1 MNTTQLVSN
10 IKDYQSKFQRAFS
23 DYHASLREGLGE
35 LDNSEV
41 LSSSLIQLLSEALFS
56 NNLKASDPM
65 AVYWLDMLDDIFFV
79 AQIHTDLEEGE
90 VSHDE
95 GEEELFSF
103 WNDSDY
109 ALALQDLLKTS
120 PIALASRKLLSVL
133 ETQAEAFYQLHFH
146 DHGLPVEAPLFYK
159 PIPEIG
165 DHSGAFYLPRQAKRV
180 SLAFTDE
187 FYIHATKPLKVGADT
202 DDSIEAKTQA
212 VTMLADNN
220 IAYHP
225 SDAEFVDHESKEL
238 ERIKTAIG
246 HIKKYSPVCYSVFSE
261 FTKMIVPIREQGIV
275 SYSMDNLP
283 GVSCINMSERDYVDL
298 IDDLVHESGH
308 HFLNCILGSSEL
320 INEDDDKIFFSPW
333 RKSLRP
339 IRGLYHAVFTF
350 YWAMRLFGDL
360 SKSDIKSELSDD
372 QWQKVLQRTI
382 EEAYMISFCAPQ
394 LDEAFKRKKVTKAG
408 RDLIAPILN
417 EAQELMGHVATLKDQ
432 LTGDSKQA
440 IEELEKEVAT
450 WSTKYQFN

>member
-23 DYHASLREGLGE
+23 EYHASLREGLGE
-35 LDNSEV
+35 LDNSEI

-56 NNLKASDPM
+56 NSLKANDPM

-79 AQIHTDLEEGE
+79 AQIHSDIEEGE

-109 ALALQDLLKTS
+109 ALALQELLKGT
-120 PIALASRKLLSVL
+120 PITLASRKLLSVL
-133 ETQAEAFYQLHFH
+133 ETQAEAVYQLHFH
-146 DHGLPVEAPLFYK
+146 EHGLPVENPLFYK

-165 DHSGAFYLPRQAKRV
+165 DHPGTFFLPRQAKKAALEF
-180 SLAFTDE
+180 SDE
-187 FYIHATKPLKVGADT
+187 FYIHSTKPLKVSSDSEQADT
-202 DDSIEAKTQA
+202 TTLSN
-212 VTMLADNN
+212 VTLLDGQV
-220 IAYHP
+220 AYHP
-225 SDAEFVDHESKEL
+225 SDAEFAANETQEL
-238 ERIKTAIG
+238 KRINMAIG
-246 HIKKYSPVCYSVFSE
+246 HIKNFSPSCFCVFSE
-261 FTKMIVPIREQGIV
+261 FTKIIVPIREAGIV

-283 GVSCINMSERDYVDL
+283 GVSCLNMSERDYVDL

-320 INEDDDKIFFSPW
+320 INEDDEKIFFSPW

-350 YWAMRLFGDL
+350 YWAMKLFGDL
-360 SKSDIKSELSDD
+360 SKSEVKSQLDD
-372 QWQKVLQRTI
+372 NQWQKVLQRTI

-408 RDLIAPILN
+408 RDLIAPILA
-417 EAQELMGHVATLKDQ
+417 EAQELMGEVGELKSQ
-432 LTGDSKQA
+432 LTGESKLA
-440 IEELEKEVAT
+440 IEELEKEIAT
-450 WSTKYQFN
+450 WSSKYQFN

>member
-1 MNTTQLVSN
+1 MKTTQLVSN
-10 IKDYQSKFQRAFS
+10 IKDYKSKFQRAFS
-23 DYHASLREGLGE
+23 DYHASLREALGE
-35 LDNSEV
+35 LDNSDI
-41 LSSSLIQLLSEALFS
+41 LSSGLTQLLSEALF
-56 NNLKASDPM
+56 NNALKADDPM

-79 AQIHTDLEEGE
+79 AQIHNDIEEGE
-90 VSHDE
+90 ISHDE

-109 ALALQDLLKTS
+109 ALALQELLKNS

-133 ETQAEAFYQLHFH
+133 ETQAEAIYQLHFH
-146 DHGLPVEAPLFYK
+146 EHGLPIEAPLFYK

-165 DHSGAFYLPRQAKRV
+165 DYPGAYYLPRRRARGT
-180 SLAFTDE
+180 LDYGDE
-187 FYIHATKPLKVGADT
+187 FYIHSTKPLKVGPSSET
-202 DDSIEAKTQA
+202 PLTSELTP
-212 VTMLADNN
+212 VTMLDTN

-225 SDAEFVDHESKEL
+225 SDADFAAHEEQEL
-238 ERIKTAIG
+238 SRIKNAID
-246 HIKKYSPVCYSVFSE
+246 HVKRFSPSCSSVFTE
-261 FTKMIVPIREQGIV
+261 FTKVIVPIREQGIV

-320 INEDDDKIFFSPW
+320 INEDDEKIFYSPW

-360 SKSDIKSELSDD
+360 AHSEVKSELTDEE
-372 QWQKVLQRTI
+372 WQKVLQRTI

-408 RDLIAPILN
+408 RDLIAPILE
-417 EAQELMGHVATLKDQ
+417 EAQALMGQVAALKEQ
-432 LTGDSKQA
+432 LTGESKKA
-440 IEELEKEVAT
+440 IEDLEKDIAQ
-450 WSTKYQFN
+450 WSSKYQFN

>member
-1 MNTTQLVSN
+1 MKTTQLVSN
-10 IKDYQSKFQRAFS
+10 IKDHKSKFQRAFS
-23 DYHASLREGLGE
+23 DYHASLREALGE
-35 LDNSEV
+35 LDNADI
-41 LSSSLIQLLSEALFS
+41 LSSGLTQLLSEALFS
-56 NNLKASDPM
+56 NNLKADDPM

-79 AQIHTDLEEGE
+79 AQIHSDIDEGE

-95 GEEELFSF
+95 GEEELFGF

-120 PIALASRKLLSVL
+120 PISLASRKLLSVL
-133 ETQAEAFYQLHFH
+133 ETQAEAIYQLHFH
-146 DHGLPVEAPLFYK
+146 EHALPVEAPLFYK

-165 DHSGAFYLPRQAKRV
+165 DHPGAFYLPRQGKRGE
-180 SLAFTDE
+180 LDYKDE
-187 FYIHATKPLKVGADT
+187 FYIHSTKPLKV
-202 DDSIEAKTQA
+202 SKNSEAPVDFNLLP
-212 VTMLADNN
+212 VTTLEAN
-220 IAYHP
+220 ITFHP
-225 SDAEFVDHESKEL
+225 SDPGFVGHEEQEL
-238 ERIKTAIG
+238 TRIKTAID
-246 HIKKYSPVCYSVFSE
+246 HIKRFSPTCYSVFSE
-261 FTKMIVPIREQGIV
+261 FTKIIVPIREQGIV

-283 GVSCINMSERDYVDL
+283 GVSCINMSDRDYVDL

-320 INEDDDKIFFSPW
+320 INEDDEKIFYSPW

-360 SKSDIKSELSDD
+360 AQSEVKSELDED

-394 LDEAFKRKKVTKAG
+394 LEEAFKRKKVTKAG
-408 RDLIAPILN
+408 RDLIAPILQ
-417 EAQELMGHVATLKDQ
+417 EAQTLMGQVAILKDQ
-432 LTGDSKQA
+432 LTGESKKV
-440 IEELEKEVAT
+440 IEELEKDISD